1 MDILTLS
8 PLNEIELSEL
18 AQHEATIERGFQTF
32 VEVGLALMAIRDGR
46 LYRAEFGT
54 FEEYCN
60 ERWGWGRAHAYRL
73 IDAAQV
79 VENVSNWRQN
89 VAPATESQARPL
101 SALEPE
107 EQREAWQRAVETAPN
122 GKVTAAHVE
131 MVVKEMQAGPVPHVA
146 QNSGDN
152 EWYTPAEYI
161 ETARAVMGQIDL
173 DPASTEIANTVVKA
187 RKFFTAQDNG
197 LLYDWQGRVWM
208 NPPYAQPLIAQ
219 FASRLREEWA
229 AGRVSQAI
237 VLVNNATE
245 TAWFQELVKCA
256 AAVCFPLARVKFWS
270 PDRIAAPLQGQA
282 VLYLGQDVD
291 VFIRLFGRFGWCA
304 EVTR

>member
-1 MDILTLS
+1 MEVTIISPMTTDEAQEWKLRVANTATSLRILLFEGYEREAWRALGHANWTDCLQA
-8 PLNEIELSEL
+8 L
-18 AQHEATIERGFQTF
+18 AE
-32 VEVGLALMAIRDGR
+32 
-46 LYRAEFGT
+46 EFGFT
-54 FEEYCN
+54 
-60 ERWGWGRAHAYRL
+60 ERRLWQLHAANQTEQRL
-73 IDAAQV
+73 LNPGSVGEIP
-79 VENVSNWRQN
+79 EKHL
-89 VAPATESQARPL
+89 RPL
-101 SALEPE
+101 AALEPDA
-107 EQREAWQRAVETAPN
+107 QRVAWQQAVETAPN

-146 QNSGDN
+146 QNGGDN

-161 ETARAVMGQIDL
+161 EAARAVMGQIDL
-173 DPASTEIANTVVKA
+173 DPASTEIANTVVQA
-187 RKFFTAQDNG
+187 RKFYTASDNG

-219 FASRLREEWA
+219 FASRLCEEWA

-291 VFIRLFGRFGWCA
+291 AFIRLFGRFGWCA